1 MNEIRPSQASRTD
14 AALRAPWPD
23 RVNVLGVGVS
33 ALSIP
38 LALGRFDAWIAGGAR
53 EYVCVADVHAIMQ
66 SRWDDGFRATHN
78 GAGIVTPDGMPL
90 VWLCRLAG
98 RRAVSRVY
106 GPDLLLATCEHS
118 VRRGYRHF
126 FYGGA
131 AGVGATLAAQLTG
144 RFPGL
149 QVVGTHSPPFRDLT
163 EQEAAETAALI
174 DTARPDFVW
183 VGLSTPKQE
192 RWMAAFRPHLAA
204 SILVGI
210 GAAFDFHSGTKPQA
224 PYWIQRSGFEWL
236 FRLATEPR
244 RLWPRYRKV
253 VPAFLWYLALQK
265 LRLRR
270 FPLPAQPGAE
280 RHADPAPR

>member
-1 MNEIRPSQASRTD
+1 MTAVSD
-14 AALRAPWPD
+14 ARRFSPARRQPWPD

-38 LALGRFDAWIAGGAR
+38 LALGQFDAWIAGGAR

-66 SRWDDGFRATHN
+66 SRWDDGFRAIHN

-98 RRAVSRVY
+98 RDVVSRVY

-118 VRRGYRHF
+118 VSRGYRHF

-131 AGVGATLAAQLTG
+131 PGVAATLADMLKV

-149 QVVGTHSPPFRDLT
+149 VIAGTHAPPFHALGDAEIAEHT
-163 EQEAAETAALI
+163 AMIEA
-174 DTARPDFVW
+174 ARPDIVW

-192 RWMAAFRPHLAA
+192 RWMSAFRSRLSVP
-204 SILVGI
+204 ILIGI

-253 VPAFLWYLALQK
+253 VPAFLWCLMLQK
-265 LRLRR
+265 LGVRR
-270 FPLPAQPGAE
+270 FPLPDVASGEPT
-280 RHADPAPR
+280 HADPARP

>member
-1 MNEIRPSQASRTD
+1 MNEIATSP
-14 AALRAPWPD
+14 AAGTAPPRAPWPD

-38 LALGRFDAWIAGGAR
+38 LALGRFNDWIAAEAR
-53 EYVCVADVHAIMQ
+53 EYVCVADVHAVMQ
-66 SRWDDGFRATHN
+66 SRWDDGFRAIHN

-98 RRAVSRVY
+98 RAQVSRVY
-106 GPDLLLATCEHS
+106 GPDLLLATCAHS
-118 VRRGYRHF
+118 VARGWRHF

-131 AGVGATLAAQLTG
+131 PGVAATLAAHLAA

-149 QVVGTHSPPFRDLT
+149 VVAGTHTPPFRDLS
-163 EQEAAETAALI
+163 EAEAAEVAASI
-174 DTARPDFVW
+174 DAARADIVW

-192 RWMAAFRPHLAA
+192 RWMAAFRPRLAA
-204 SILVGI
+204 PILVGI

-236 FRLATEPR
+236 FRLASEPR

-253 VPAFLWYLALQK
+253 VPAFLWNLALQK
-265 LRLRR
+265 LRLKR
-270 FPLPAQPGAE
+270 FPLPALTGAQNHDE
-280 RHADPAPR
+280 P